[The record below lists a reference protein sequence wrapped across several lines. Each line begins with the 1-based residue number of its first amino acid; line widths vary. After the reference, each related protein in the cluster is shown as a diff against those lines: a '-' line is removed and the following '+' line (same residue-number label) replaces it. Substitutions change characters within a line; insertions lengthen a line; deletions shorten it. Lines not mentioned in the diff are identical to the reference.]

1 LAEEKDF
8 FKYFGFFHTLVNIEP
23 KIPPIYVNENTNIHI
38 Q

>member
-8 FKYFGFFHTLVNIEP
+8 FKYFHTLVNIEP
-23 KIPPIYVNENTNIHI
+23 KIPPVYVDENTNIHI